1 MTQTA
6 SCRYLVLEGAY
17 LLGCIEGPCT
27 PLQFLWAELTRLD
40 VGLDHV
46 LCDAFYGK
54 HTVLK
59 HNRPQH
65 VHLKLSGSVLKLTD
79 FQHGTAF
86 GWIKQ
91 RAREESRLVLVFD
104 VWRVCKLLSVRL
116 GRTLGGRAASSAAPQ
131 QLQAAAVAGPLWGER
146 QIEQQAV
153 R

>member
-1 MTQTA
+1 MIRANGMFGWVKAGSRCSRREVTPSLKATESMTQTA

-59 HNRPQH
+59 HIRPQH

-86 GWIKQ
+86 G
-91 RAREESRLVLVFD
+91 
-104 VWRVCKLLSVRL
+104 
-116 GRTLGGRAASSAAPQ
+116 
-131 QLQAAAVAGPLWGER
+131 
-146 QIEQQAV
+146 
-153 R
+153 